1 MEEEENDLEKALW
14 KDYNDNLIVLN
25 SLRKDFGSSEYKTM
39 SEEVDHI
46 RNELLKLKQ
55 IDNDRII
62 KENEIKNE
70 NRKEKIRNI
79 ITIVT
84 FSCSTLISLITI
96 NKTFK
101 FDEGATVTSTLG
113 RGVLNSVVPKFFKH

>member
-1 MEEEENDLEKALW
+1 MEKDLEKALW
-14 KDYNDNLIVLN
+14 KNYEETSTILGELTIGSTEYNKVIEDLD
-25 SLRKDFGSSEYKTM
+25 R
-39 SEEVDHI
+39 I
-46 RNELLKLKQ
+46 RNELVKLKQ
-55 IDNDRII
+55 IEVDKFI
-62 KENEIKNE
+62 KENELKNE

-79 ITIVT
+79 ITIAT
-84 FSCSTLISLITI
+84 FSCSTIISLITI

>member
-1 MEEEENDLEKALW
+1 MEEEMDLEKALW
-14 KDYNDNLIVLN
+14 KDYNDNIIVLN
-25 SLRKDFGSSEYKTM
+25 DLRKDFSSNDYKVLA
-39 SEEVDHI
+39 EEVDHI
-46 RNELLKLKQ
+46 RNELLKLRQ

-79 ITIVT
+79 ITIAT

>member
-1 MEEEENDLEKALW
+1 MEEEENNLEKALW

-46 RNELLKLKQ
+46 RNELLKLRQ

>member
-1 MEEEENDLEKALW
+1 MEEENNLEKALW

-79 ITIVT
+79 ITIAT